1 MAAQGPLW
9 KTRSGFLLTHD
20 SEHQDRTG
28 SGPHCCRMP
37 EGFPTAS
44 DCQEAKHFPQTSLHR
59 DIWVAK
65 IYCTGRKRAVR
76 WRQLLT
82 RPKSHSSQ
90 ANTSTNTGW
99 REFPQGFTCQTGRG
113 LHTVEWVHSWVGGAP
128 GLSNTISTTPEM
140 QVIYCPGGE
149 VSLLSSGEEI
159 QTNVRTGISCLAF
172 WGGHI
177 SDLFPSW
184 VRRVF

>member
-1 MAAQGPLW
+1 MTLSTRTEQGVD
-9 KTRSGFLLTHD
+9 H
-20 SEHQDRTG
+20 
-28 SGPHCCRMP
+28 
-37 EGFPTAS
+37 TAVA
-44 DCQEAKHFPQTSLHR
+44 CLKVFPQHQTARKQSIFHKLLSTE
-59 DIWVAK
+59 ISGVAK

-99 REFPQGFTCQTGRG
+99 REFPQGFTCQTGHG